1 MNSVLSVV
9 SLDFLNWVW
18 EEAGFF
24 IFCFLFFIFVGM
36 ARGECVS
43 LLDKLC
49 LSVKHLDTSLPL
61 TVLSPLLEV

>member
-36 ARGECVS
+36 ARGEC
-43 LLDKLC
+43 LC
-49 LSVKHLDTSLPL
+49 FSVR
-61 TVLSPLLEV
+61 